1 MKYAMIHDF
10 YAARGGALSG
20 ESDFGAWWTD
30 GPPRGPRYRVSAVHD
45 TGDIYAVNQW
55 TGEVELLGHVEPG
68 ECPGGVRHD
77 LYAGCAYTLAEARLK
92 GWADEARDLAWVRER
107 LRKEDT

>member
-45 TGDIYAVNQW
+45 TGDIYAVNHW
-55 TGEVELLGHVEPG
+55 SGEGEFLGHVDPG
-68 ECPGGVRHD
+68 DCGGPAHGHED
-77 LYAGCAYTLAEARLK
+77 DCTYTLVEARLD
-92 GWADEARDLAWVRER
+92 GWADEVHELDWARER
-107 LRKEDT
+107 LPR